1 MVYHGFFILLYWIEA
16 TLSKTY
22 EKKEALCLSCTW
34 KRRKFSIRCKDS
46 IVVLTHI
53 AWAAI
58 VTSASMVSYDL
69 QVKNVAYSSTLEPNN
84 VLYLSDYQIIHS
96 IFFVVWYRK
105 VPTKSNWFTKW
116 TWHKTANKERILVV
130 IDVLL
135 TFLLRVAIFNPPSQL
150 YSLNLLIFVTM

>member
-22 EKKEALCLSCTW
+22 EKK
-34 KRRKFSIRCKDS
+34 KRYAYLVLENVGNFQSEYKDS

-69 QVKNVAYSSTLEPNN
+69 QVKNVAYSSTL
-84 VLYLSDYQIIHS
+84 L
-96 IFFVVWYRK
+96 
-105 VPTKSNWFTKW
+105 
-116 TWHKTANKERILVV
+116 
-130 IDVLL
+130 
-135 TFLLRVAIFNPPSQL
+135 
-150 YSLNLLIFVTM
+150 